1 MLYFS
6 KIRILLITLFTLI
19 FVYLTLT
26 NFIKSENNF
35 LDKKINLGLD
45 LQGGSYLLLEI
56 DNQPVITQKLQN
68 ALSTLRKYFKNKNIY
83 FKNLRIEE
91 DKTIIFN
98 INNDQINETK
108 DLFEDKN
115 SDINPYYDRFK
126 SHQFDL
132 TILDDEFR
140 LNFSKYGLIEI
151 KNASLDQA
159 LEIVRRRIDEV
170 GTNEP
175 NILRRGNDRILV
187 ELPGLDDPMRIKNLL
202 GKTANLTFRFVTQ
215 DSEETFGSEK
225 LVFEDGSEEAV
236 VVSKRIILSGNNLV
250 DAQPSMDT
258 QNNET
263 IVSFTL
269 DRVGA
274 KRFGKATTSGIGRRL
289 AIVLDGKIISAPVIQ
304 DAIIAGAGQISGGFT
319 FQSATD
325 LALLLRSGALPAPL
339 NIIEERTVGPD
350 LGQDSINAGIFALII
365 GFALVIAFM
374 LFKYKIF
381 GLIANITLILN
392 LFLLV
397 GILTLFEATLTLP
410 GIAGIILTVGMA
422 VDANVLIFERI
433 KEEIRS
439 EKNQIVAFDSGYIRS
454 KTAIIDANI
463 TTLIAAT
470 ILFFMGS
477 GPIKG
482 FSVTLGVGIF
492 TTLFSVYFIARLLT
506 SIYVVKNKNKEKLI

>member
-6 KIRILLITLFTLI
+6 KIKIVLISLFTLI
-19 FVYLTLT
+19 FIYLTLS
-26 NFIKSENNF
+26 NFTKADNDW

-56 DNQPVITQKLQN
+56 DNRPVIIQKLQN
-68 ALSTLRKYFKNKNIY
+68 TLSLLRNYFKEKKIY
-83 FKNLRIEE
+83 YKNLKIENDE
-91 DKTIIFN
+91 TIIFD
-98 INNDQINETK
+98 IKNDQIKQTQL
-108 DLFEDKN
+108 LFEDQN
-115 SDINPYYDRFK
+115 SDINPYYEKFK
-126 SHQFDL
+126 SHKFDL
-132 TILDDEFR
+132 TILNNQFR
-140 LNFSKYGLIEI
+140 LNLSKYGLIEI
-151 KNASLDQA
+151 KNSSLTQA
-159 LEIVRRRIDEV
+159 LEIVRRRIDEI

-175 NILRRGNDRILV
+175 NILSRGNDRILV
-187 ELPGLDDPMRIKNLL
+187 ELPGLDDPMRVKNLL
-202 GKTANLTFRFVTQ
+202 GKTANLTFRFITKNL
-215 DSEETFGSEK
+215 EETFGSEK
-225 LVFEDGSEEAV
+225 LIFEDGSEEAI
-236 VVSKRIILSGNNLV
+236 VSKRIILNGDNLV
-250 DAQPSMDT
+250 DAQPNMDT

-263 IVSFTL
+263 IVSFKL

-274 KRFGKATTSGIGRRL
+274 KKFAKATTSGIGKRL
-289 AIVLDGKIISAPVIQ
+289 AIVLDGKIISAPTVQ
-304 DAIIAGAGQISGGFT
+304 DAIIGGAGQISGGFT

-350 LGQDSINAGIFALII
+350 LGQDSINAGAYALII
-365 GFALVIAFM
+365 GFILVIAFM
-374 LFKYKIF
+374 FIKYKVF

-433 KEEIRS
+433 KEESRY
-439 EKNQIVAFDSGYIRS
+439 EKNQIIAFDSGYERS

-482 FSVTLGVGIF
+482 FSVTLGIGIF

-506 SIYVVKNKNKEKLI
+506 SMYVIKNKHKENLI